1 MNLPF
6 IGRDGQEKLKNA
18 SVLGVGAGGLGCPM
32 LTTLVAA
39 GVGCIGIADLN
50 AVSLTNLHRQWIY
63 TENQVG
69 KSKAV
74 CAAEFLQARNSDCEI
89 QVFNLTVSTDNVMD
103 IISRFDLVVDASDNF
118 TTRFLLNDACCLV
131 DKPLIFGAVYRNEG
145 QVSLFNYSK
154 EQNDWGP
161 NYRDVLP
168 LKPDNTVIPDCEIA
182 GVLPT
187 ITGII
192 GNIQAAEVIMTIL
205 GKPQLNGWM
214 AMVNQSGLEVSLVK
228 IEKDPRNPISDL
240 KKNLDLQNTLNLLY
254 KTLNS
259 PETMIQECTVLELKQ
274 MLDNGEHFTLIDVR
288 ENEEYEIAQMNGKLI
303 PLSEIQDR
311 WTEIPKEG
319 KVVIHCRSGVRSA
332 NVIRFLIDQHGYTN
346 LINLKGGILAWSAE
360 IDSSVPKY

>member
-1 MNLPF
+1 MPF
-6 IGRDGQEKLKNA
+6 IGRDGQTKLKNA
-18 SVLGVGAGGLGCPM
+18 SVLVVGAGGLGCPV
-32 LTTLVAA
+32 LTTLVSA
-39 GVGCIGIADLN
+39 GVGRVGIVDFDV
-50 AVSLTNLHRQWIY
+50 VSLSNLHRQWIY
-63 TENQVG
+63 TEKQVG
-69 KSKAV
+69 RPKAE
-74 CAAEFLQARNSDCEI
+74 CAAEFLRARNSDCEVS
-89 QVFNLTVSTDNVMD
+89 VFNMAINSNNVFD

-118 TTRFLLNDACCLV
+118 TTRFLLNDACCLA

-154 EQNDWGP
+154 EQNKCGP

-168 LKPDNTVIPDCEIA
+168 VKPNNNVIPDCEIA

-192 GNIQAAEVIMTIL
+192 GNMQAAEVIMTIL

-214 AMVNQSGLEVSLVK
+214 AMVSQSGLEVSLVK
-228 IEKDPRNPISDL
+228 IEKDPKNPISNL
-240 KKNLDLQNTLNLLY
+240 KKTHDLQSTLNLID

-259 PETMIQECTVLELKQ
+259 LEAMIQECTVLDLKQ
-274 MLDNGEHFTLIDVR
+274 MFDNGEYFTLIDVR
-288 ENEEYEIAQMNGKLI
+288 ENDEFEVAHMNGKLI

-311 WTEIPKEG
+311 WSEIPKEG

-332 NVIRFLIDQHGYTN
+332 NVIQFLSDQHGYTN

-360 IDSSVPKY
+360 IDPSVPKY